1 MDFLLQNVHLIK
13 KYLLPEKKNSL
24 LTSLLSFGKRPNLLR
39 VKTPK
44 LNLHL
49 GEDSSGR
56 TIKGLWLYCPP
67 ILQISMQSSTFIKK
81 DSFNGLTTKGIRWNC
96 PPIQQILTKSSTFI
110 SGKTQVVEPLR
121 VFGLFVHQSKKYYH
135 KV

>member
-1 MDFLLQNVHLIK
+1 MLQNVHLIT
-13 KYLLPEKKNSL
+13 KYVLTENNSL
-24 LTSLLSFGKRPNLLR
+24 FTSLLSVGKRPSLLR
-39 VKTPK
+39 IKIPK
-44 LNLHL
+44 LDLHL
-49 GEDSSGR
+49 EKDSSVR

-135 KV
+135 KI